1 MYDQI
6 TSMLNTL
13 AQLQETANQISGA
26 YMLARDALISESIR
40 AALGELA
47 REYDSTTA
55 AINAEVTLLTSEVKA
70 AVEAVGYSVKGQK
83 LHAVYTAGR
92 VSWDDRFL
100 QGYAATHEEILQAR
114 KEGSPSVSIRKV

>member
-1 MYDQI
+1 MNDQI
-6 TSMLNTL
+6 TTMLNTL
-13 AQLQETANQISGA
+13 AELQETAQQLSGA
-26 YMLARDALISESIR
+26 YMIARDSLISESLR

-55 AINAEVTLLTSEVKA
+55 AINTEITLLTTEVKA
-70 AVEAVGYSVKGQK
+70 AVEVVGHSVKGLK

-100 QGYAATHEEILQAR
+100 KGYAATHEEILQAR
-114 KEGSPSVSIRKV
+114 KEGQPGVSIRKC